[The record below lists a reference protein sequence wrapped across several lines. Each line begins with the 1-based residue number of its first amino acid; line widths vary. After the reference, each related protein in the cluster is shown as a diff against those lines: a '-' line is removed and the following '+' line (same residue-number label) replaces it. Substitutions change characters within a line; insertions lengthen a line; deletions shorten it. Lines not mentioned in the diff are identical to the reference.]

1 MTLTLADTPRPPV
14 PPFKHYSSPVQPN
27 QPSFLQLHTVPLT
40 SNRSWEFV
48 TAAGAKSSPVGVEAL
63 LIVDTPDE
71 EPFVLIQHVARPP
84 LAGLITDELPAGIID
99 PGETIAQAASREVDE
114 ETGYQVEPQTVAP
127 LLPVLLPQ
135 NASVLASFNALVAMV
150 TRLKPQPT
158 QLSDIEKLIHKG
170 DVKLPLSTFMDD
182 NKFNAWLNDET
193 QRGHYPA
200 ESLLVARELW
210 RSQPALQ
217 RQLMLGWQA

>member
-1 MTLTLADTPRPPV
+1 
-14 PPFKHYSSPVQPN
+14 
-27 QPSFLQLHTVPLT
+27 
-40 SNRSWEFV
+40 
-48 TAAGAKSSPVGVEAL
+48 
-63 LIVDTPDE
+63 
-71 EPFVLIQHVARPP
+71 
-84 LAGLITDELPAGIID
+84 
-99 PGETIAQAASREVDE
+99 
-114 ETGYQVEPQTVAP
+114 
-127 LLPVLLPQ
+127 
-135 NASVLASFNALVAMV
+135 MV